1 LKEAADKR
9 AEAEASAPERLKRP
23 TAELPSAEDLD
34 ALVKDTRSK
43 IDVVGSFNPLAARGL
58 GASSLSERTAK
69 ATEQVA
75 ANTKQLVRE
84 AQHGGLVFA

>member
-1 LKEAADKR
+1 MKEAADKR

-34 ALVKDTRSK
+34 AVVKDTRSK

-58 GASSLSERTAK
+58 VASSLSERTAK
-69 ATEQVA
+69 AT
-75 ANTKQLVRE
+75 
-84 AQHGGLVFA
+84 